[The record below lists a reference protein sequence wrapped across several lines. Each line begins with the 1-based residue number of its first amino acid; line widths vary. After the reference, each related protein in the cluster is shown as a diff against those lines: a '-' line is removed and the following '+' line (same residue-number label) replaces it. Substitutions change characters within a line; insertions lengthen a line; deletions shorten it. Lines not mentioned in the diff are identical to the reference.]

1 MATRHFLL
9 GLFLLSVLCLFGAYT
24 LFFTDASLFGESIRL
39 TVQLPEARG
48 LRDGDSVQVAGV
60 RLGRV
65 ERIELDPSAPR
76 DRRVTLALLME
87 QAVTLKQDYSI
98 EVVDATLLGGHV
110 VRIEPGSA
118 EAPPLDLPPGQAL
131 EATIGKDPFAALS
144 GLGSV
149 GDSLGALIEELRA
162 GGAGTNLT
170 ETLANLNAATAD
182 LRKISADL
190 AAGRGSLGAL
200 LASNEFYETWRG
212 VGEDVRAVIAEA
224 REGEGVVAALLSD
237 PALRQRVA
245 DAIDNASSA
254 FDNVAKLTAD
264 DGQDSVAKVLLK
276 DEQVAQQLRDIAQNI
291 REVTGRLERGE
302 GTLGA
307 LMSGQSTGTIGKLL
321 ESDELYVLARDFMA
335 DLRAVS
341 KQVAAGE
348 GTLGRLVMEDTIY
361 EQLELALRTLTRS
374 LEDYREAAPIAT
386 FTAVLFQAF

>member
-1 MATRHFLL
+1 M
-9 GLFLLSVLCLFGAYT
+9 
-24 LFFTDASLFGESIRL
+24 
-39 TVQLPEARG
+39 
-48 LRDGDSVQVAGV
+48 
-60 RLGRV
+60 
-65 ERIELDPSAPR
+65 
-76 DRRVTLALLME
+76 
-87 QAVTLKQDYSI
+87 
-98 EVVDATLLGGHV
+98 
-110 VRIEPGSA
+110 
-118 EAPPLDLPPGQAL
+118 
-131 EATIGKDPFAALS
+131 
-144 GLGSV
+144 
-149 GDSLGALIEELRA
+149 
-162 GGAGTNLT
+162 
-170 ETLANLNAATAD
+170 
-182 LRKISADL
+182 
-190 AAGRGSLGAL
+190 
-200 LASNEFYETWRG
+200 
-212 VGEDVRAVIAEA
+212 GEDVRAVIAEA

-264 DGQDSVAKVLLK
+264 DGQDSVAKVLLQ

-335 DLRAVS
+335 DLRTVS